1 MCKNPD
7 NVSDEDAVFT
17 ILSAIGL
24 NGIRLANP
32 LFGET
37 FLVSGLGIIGL
48 LTSQILKAQGCN
60 VIGIDPDENKCKL
73 AQNFGVKTLVLD
85 EKQDPLKWCLSQTSN
100 VGLDG
105 VIITASTKSNKPIEL
120 AANASRKKGRII
132 LVGLSGLDLN
142 RDQFYKKELT
152 FKVSCSYGPGRYDPI
167 YENDGIDYPVGYVRW
182 TEQRNFEAVL
192 NAMSKGLITN

>member
-1 MCKNPD
+1 MP
-7 NVSDEDAVFT
+7 VSIPTGCFT
-17 ILSAIGL
+17 TFL
-24 NGIRLANP
+24 RLANP

-142 RDQFYKKELT
+142 RDQFYKKELNLLYFT
-152 FKVSCSYGPGRYDPI
+152 SY
-167 YENDGIDYPVGYVRW
+167 
-182 TEQRNFEAVL
+182 
-192 NAMSKGLITN
+192 